1 MGVECLHRW
10 EPPVSALAAQTG
22 KFRVL
27 FRGLTGVV
35 VMAGFR
41 ACFNP

>member
-10 EPPVSALAAQTG
+10 ETPVSALAAQTG
-22 KFRVL
+22 KFPVL

-35 VMAGFR
+35 VMGGFR
-41 ACFNP
+41 AC

>member
-10 EPPVSALAAQTG
+10 EHPVSALAPQTE
-22 KFRVL
+22 KFPVL

-35 VMAGFR
+35 VMGGFR